1 MNTRSLE
8 DGIHSVG
15 ATRWSAIATGVFLA
29 LALQTILLL
38 FGAAV
43 SSSVGDGVPEGG
55 YAFWALLVQLV
66 SIGTG
71 AAIAAA
77 LSHASLRREGIGAGV
92 VVWAVAL
99 VFGGLVTVFVLSR
112 GSSET
117 NAWLAFFGA
126 LLSLT
131 AAIVGGAFG
140 TRLGRTSSA
149 GGTTIMGAQQGTH
162 VGEIHGAMR

>member
-8 DGIHSVG
+8 DSIHSVG
-15 ATRWSAIATGVFLA
+15 ATKWSAIATGVFLA
-29 LALQTILLL
+29 LAVQTVMLLL
-38 FGAAV
+38 GAAV
-43 SSSVGDGVPEGG
+43 TSSVGDGVPEGG
-55 YAFWALLVQLV
+55 YAFWALLVQLAA
-66 SIGTG
+66 IGAG

-77 LSHASLRREGIGAGV
+77 LSHATLRRAGIGAGV

-112 GSSET
+112 GSAET

-131 AAIVGGAFG
+131 AAIVGGAIG
-140 TRLGRTSSA
+140 TRLGRSSSA
-149 GGTTIMGAQQGTH
+149 DGTTIMDAQQGSH
-162 VGEIHGAMR
+162 LGEIRGAMR